1 MKKLFCILIAAAML
15 CLNAAVVV
23 VADTADIVHESVEGT
38 AVIDGVKDEAYDGA
52 QALEFVQQGKVNG
65 AGG

>member
-23 VADTADIVHESVEGT
+23 VADTAGIVPESV
-38 AVIDGVKDEAYDGA
+38 
-52 QALEFVQQGKVNG
+52 
-65 AGG
+65 